1 MKTFKLV
8 SLSIAVQDSL
18 SDLPLA
24 DGLIINKED
33 ENNSWLIEG
42 YLDKSFYDFFKKAMD
57 EQANLNVQAVITK
70 KDNDPAPFL
79 VKIKNINVFETHISV
94 LMEGKLKMTKNKYA
108 ESLLIDLVES
118 GLTGKELIS
127 TFKEK
132 MENKLGFAIE
142 KKL

>member
-8 SLSIAVQDSL
+8 SLSVAVQDSL

-42 YLDKSFYDFFKKAMD
+42 YMDKSFYDFFKKAMD